1 MDSSNLITF
10 NFISTLIM
18 KTSEEITSH
27 LQLLIEKNN
36 DMHKQLIEVFA
47 LAENDATRSFFL
59 KAADRH
65 RIFSL
70 QWVGV
75 LKEIN
80 ADASFDVEGSFSSAL
95 GRAWLDIKASLQMI
109 NDEVLL
115 SAIEDSYEEI
125 KQPYENLEI
134 RHKKMDFLIQDHIE
148 KIQALEKEIQILKG

>member
-1 MDSSNLITF
+1 
-10 NFISTLIM
+10 M

-109 NDEVLL
+109 M
-115 SAIEDSYEEI
+115 
-125 KQPYENLEI
+125 LETWS
-134 RHKKMDFLIQDHIE
+134 RMQSWRWTKMAHSSPC
-148 KIQALEKEIQILKG
+148 G

>member
-1 MDSSNLITF
+1 M
-10 NFISTLIM
+10 
-18 KTSEEITSH
+18 
-27 LQLLIEKNN
+27 
-36 DMHKQLIEVFA
+36 
-47 LAENDATRSFFL
+47 
-59 KAADRH
+59 
-65 RIFSL
+65 

-134 RHKKMDFLIQDHIE
+134 RHKKMDFLGSQRSNAFPNRSNEFPNRLSMVQDT
-148 KIQALEKEIQILKG
+148 LST